1 MQASL
6 APAEKL
12 PQPPEDI
19 VGGGNGSIPACTVT
33 ADAHKEADAK
43 DVDAITLSSLRLNQ
57 LGQASEAMV
66 RGAVVASLL
75 ANTGFKLALT
85 IFVGDRRL
93 ALRCAWPMAATAT
106 GLLVGLALA

>member
-1 MQASL
+1 MYAIGSAVIAAVAGRVSL
-6 APAEKL
+6 AQAVAL
-12 PQPPEDI
+12 
-19 VGGGNGSIPACTVT
+19 VSGLT
-33 ADAHKEADAK
+33 